1 MHLDDSFSITEDQ
14 AIMRLAPNYNGA
26 LYSFIAPFLKGAILE
41 VGSGIGN
48 FTEKIIEN
56 DEVTSVTCFE
66 INPSCCKYFKEKISW
81 TRNRS
86 KVTLYEYDFNQSDL
100 TERFDFAF
108 SFNVLEHIEDDR
120 TAVKK
125 MVAYLKPEAW
135 LFLYLPAMQCLYGSI
150 DKELCHYRRYN
161 KAMISKLFSGLP
173 AQIVNME
180 YGNMIGALGW
190 FYTNRILK
198 RKSQSRDMVSFY
210 DHHIFP
216 VARAVERYLPKLF
229 GANLFVLVRR
239 KD

>member
-1 MHLDDSFSITEDQ
+1 MRSDDNFEITEDQ
-14 AIMRLAPNYNGA
+14 AIMRLAPNYNGV

-66 INPSCCKYFKEKISW
+66 IDASCCAKFKEKLSS
-81 TRNRS
+81 NRDQS
-86 KVTLYEYDFNQSDL
+86 KITLYEYNFNQSDL

-120 TAVKK
+120 TAVRK
-125 MVAYLKPEAW
+125 MVHYLKPEGR

-150 DKELCHYRRYN
+150 DKELRHYRRYN
-161 KAMISKLFSGLP
+161 KARIKDLVSGLP
-173 AQIVNME
+173 AQIVTME
-180 YGNMIGALGW
+180 YCNMIGALGW

-198 RKSQSRDMVSFY
+198 RKSQSRDMVAFY
-210 DHHIFP
+210 DRYIFP
-216 VARAVERYLPKLF
+216 PAHATEQYLPNFF
-229 GANLFVLVRR
+229 GANLFVLARR

>member
-1 MHLDDSFSITEDQ
+1 MRSDDNFLITEDQ
-14 AIMRLAPNYNGA
+14 AIMRSAPNYNGV
-26 LYSFIAPFLKGAILE
+26 LYHFIEPFLKGAILE

-66 INPSCCKYFKEKISW
+66 IDASCCACFKEKLSS
-81 TRNRS
+81 NGNKS
-86 KVTLYEYDFNQSDL
+86 KVTFYEYNFNQSDL

-125 MVAYLKPEAW
+125 MVDYLKPEGW
-135 LFLYLPAMQCLYGSI
+135 LFLYIPAMLCLYGSI

-161 KAMISKLFSGLP
+161 KAMIRELFLGLP
-173 AQIVNME
+173 AQIVDME
-180 YGNMIGALGW
+180 YCNMIGALGW

-210 DHHIFP
+210 DKYIFP
-216 VARAVERYLPKLF
+216 VAHASERYLPKIF
-229 GANLFVLVRR
+229 GANLFVLVKR